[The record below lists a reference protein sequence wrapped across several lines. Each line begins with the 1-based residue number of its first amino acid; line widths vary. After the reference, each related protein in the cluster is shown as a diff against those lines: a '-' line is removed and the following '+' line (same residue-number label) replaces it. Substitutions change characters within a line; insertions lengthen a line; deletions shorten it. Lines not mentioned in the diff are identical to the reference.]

1 MAEAVPEP
9 PSSAGRAAFPPQPEA
24 ALPFEALFLASPLA
38 AIVSRLSDGRLLA
51 VNDAWLALTG
61 QRREEVIGRTTV
73 ELGHWISADERMR
86 YVNQLPSPDAVQHLR
101 LRDGVLHRVRLH
113 TTVLDAP
120 PEPLA
125 LVYITEATRE
135 FEATQARQQTEAAL
149 REANLGLQQQ
159 VELHAAIEK
168 LARVGH
174 WTNAP
179 HSDSVVWSLGLFE
192 IAGLEP
198 RDLIARGDGRSGIHP
213 DDLPAWLAAR
223 EAMDGREVEF
233 RWHLPDG
240 SRRWFR
246 TRIGQTS
253 VAGNPQ
259 TDFGVVQDITAER
272 EASQRLAEQLK
283 LLQNIAARVP
293 GMMYQARLRADGK
306 SVISYVNDMVRTML
320 EIEPAEL
327 ERDADVLF
335 RRVHPDDRAAMTASL
350 AASARHLTIW
360 RQTYRVCLPSA
371 GTRWHHVEAVPQRE
385 ADGAVV
391 WHGFST
397 DVTEARLATQKL
409 ERQHRMLEAVRVAQ
423 SVFIE
428 AEDKR
433 RAFEGLLQ
441 AFLSVTGSAYG
452 FVGEVLYSDTGAPYL
467 RTSAIT
473 NIAWDEASRLMYASQ
488 AEDGMAFRNLDS
500 LFGRAMLTSDPL
512 IANHPASHPHAGGL
526 PGGHPALDCF
536 LAVPLAV
543 GDRLVAMVGLA
554 NQPGGYSEDDIEFL
568 QPLLGAV
575 RQLVLAWRDH
585 IERRRTREQL
595 EITGELLT
603 EKSLDLQATLESI
616 EQGLCRVDAD
626 NRITAYNHRL
636 LDMLDLPEALLQGQP
651 TMDQVRRFQTERGDF
666 GPGLAWVDPIAHSHI
681 AHGPQVPSPEK
692 YWRKTRD
699 GRTLEMRT
707 RMLPDGGLVRTFTD
721 VSSYMQ
727 AQEALR
733 EQRQRLA
740 WVLEATRPGIW
751 ENNIADNILTVNE
764 RWADMLG
771 YTLQELQP
779 MRAETWEALVHP
791 DDLKRAD
798 EIRDQ
803 HIAGILPYYEC
814 DIRMRHKAG
823 HWIWVNT
830 RGRVHKRDAQ
840 DRATF
845 MSGTHL
851 DITDRVAAQ
860 EQVKALNASLEQRVG
875 ARTAELE
882 RSMRDMEAISYSI
895 AHDLRAP
902 LRSVNGFAS
911 IVLEDE
917 ADRLSPTGRDMFER
931 IARSSRNMG
940 QMITDMLELLRVV
953 RVDLEPVPVDMVALA
968 QSVVET
974 LSPQTNH
981 ARIDIQPMPQAM
993 GDATLLRQVL
1003 SNLIDNGLKYSRHL
1017 AQPELTM
1024 GFDSVQRAY
1033 FVRDNGMGFDMAH
1046 AEKLFG
1052 LFQRLH
1058 TGSNVPGMGVGL
1070 AIVARIVERHGGRVW
1085 AESAPGEGATFWLR
1099 LPLG

>member
-1 MAEAVPEP
+1 MADVVPGSQPTAGRTAVPLHAEA
-9 PSSAGRAAFPPQPEA
+9 G
-24 ALPFEALFLASPLA
+24 LPFESLFMASPLA
-38 AIVSRLSDGRLLA
+38 ASVSRLSDGCLLA

-61 QRREEVIGRTTV
+61 SCREDVIGRTTV
-73 ELGHWISADERMR
+73 ELGHWSTAGDRADF
-86 YVNQLPSPDAVQHLR
+86 VKQLPSGETEHFLR
-101 LRDGVLHRVRLH
+101 LRDGVRHRVRMY
-113 TTVLDAP
+113 TTVLDVV
-120 PEPLA
+120 PEALA
-125 LVYITEATRE
+125 LVYMTEATRE
-135 FEATQARQQTEAAL
+135 FEATAARLQTEETL
-149 REANLGLQQQ
+149 RETNRALHQQ
-159 VELHAAIEK
+159 VELHAAMEK
-168 LARVGH
+168 LALVGH
-174 WTNAP
+174 WTNAES
-179 HSDSVVWSLGLFE
+179 SDSVAWSLGLSE
-192 IAGLEP
+192 ITGVHGPGNLPRAAG
-198 RDLIARGDGRSGIHP
+198 RAGIHP
-213 DDLPAWLAAR
+213 DDLPAWQAAR
-223 EAMDGREVEF
+223 EALDGRQVEF
-233 RWHLPDG
+233 RWQRPDG
-240 SRRWFR
+240 QQRWFR

-259 TDFGVVQDITAER
+259 TDFGVVQDITTER
-272 EASQRLAEQLK
+272 EASERLAEQLK
-283 LLQNIAARVP
+283 LLQNIATRVP
-293 GMMYQARLRADGK
+293 GMMYQARLRPDGG
-306 SVISYVNDMVRTML
+306 SVISYVNDVVRTML
-320 EIEPAEL
+320 ELEPADL
-327 ERDADVLF
+327 ERDASILF
-335 RRVHPDDRAAMTASL
+335 ARVHPEDRAEVVASL
-350 AASARHLTIW
+350 AASARELTSW
-360 RQTYRVCLPSA
+360 RQTYRVCLPKA

-385 ADGAVV
+385 ADGCVV

-409 ERQHRMLEAVRVAQ
+409 ERQHRMIEAVRAAQ
-423 SVFIE
+423 LVFIQ
-428 AEDKR
+428 AEDR
-433 RAFEGLLQ
+433 RQAFEGLLQ

-452 FVGEVLYSDTGAPYL
+452 FVGEVLYTDEGEPYL

-473 NIAWDEASRLMYASQ
+473 NIAWDEASRLMYDSQ
-488 AEDGMAFRNLDS
+488 VESGMAFRNLKT
-500 LFGRAMLTSDPL
+500 LFGQCMVTGQPIISRQPSSDPR
-512 IANHPASHPHAGGL
+512 AGGV
-526 PGGHPALDCF
+526 PAGHPRLDAF
-536 LAVPLAV
+536 LCVPLAV

-575 RQLVLAWRDH
+575 RQLVMAWRGH

-595 EITGELLT
+595 EVTSALLT

-616 EQGLCRVDAD
+616 EQGLCRVDGE
-626 NRITAYNHRL
+626 NRITAYNRRL

-651 TMDQVRRFQTERGDF
+651 TLDQVRRFQTERGDF

-681 AHGPQVPSPEK
+681 VHGPQVRPPEK

-699 GRTLEMRT
+699 GRTLEMRS
-707 RMLPDGGLVRTFTD
+707 RMLPDGGMVRTFTD

-751 ENNIADNILTVNE
+751 ENNIADNVLTVNE
-764 RWADMLG
+764 RWAGMLG
-771 YTLQELQP
+771 YTLGELQP

-791 DDLKRAD
+791 DDLKLAD
-798 EIRDQ
+798 EIRDR
-803 HIAGILPYYEC
+803 HIAGTLPYYEC

-823 HWIWVNT
+823 HWVWINT
-830 RGRVHKRDAQ
+830 RGRVHKRDEQ
-840 DRATF
+840 DRPLF

-851 DITDRVAAQ
+851 DISERVAAQ

-875 ARTAELE
+875 ERTAQLE

-953 RVDLEPVPVDMVALA
+953 RVDLEPVPVDMVELA
-968 QSVVET
+968 QSVVEA
-974 LSPQTNH
+974 LSPLSNN
-981 ARIDIQPMPQAM
+981 ARIDIETMPPAM
-993 GDATLLRQVL
+993 GDATLLRQVF

-1017 AQPELTM
+1017 AQPELVV
-1024 GFDSVQRAY
+1024 GYESRQRAY

-1046 AEKLFG
+1046 ADKLFG

-1058 TGSNVPGMGVGL
+1058 AGSNVPGMGVGL

-1085 AESAPGEGATFWLR
+1085 ADSAPGEGATFWLR
-1099 LPLG
+1099 LPQG